1 MKIVSI
7 VGARPNFIKLAP
19 IHSSIRE
26 IAEHTIIHT
35 GQHYDYNLSKIF
47 FSDLNIPLPDYDLEV
62 GSETAPRQIAQ
73 MINKLD
79 DIFTKNKFDLA
90 IVYGDTNSTL
100 AGAITANKAQIKL
113 AHVESGLRSFDKN
126 MPEEIN
132 RTITD
137 HLSDFLFAPTDNAV
151 NNLKRENISG
161 KKYNTG
167 DISVEIINK
176 VKLYNKSKILEKLD
190 LQSRKYILLTM
201 HRAENTNITENLLT
215 LIYTIEKLKDYKI
228 IFPIHPRTLTFL
240 KKNNLL
246 EKIEK
251 LTNVQ
256 IIEPLGYLDFIYLMK
271 NSSKIITD
279 SGGIQKETFLLEV
292 PCITIRKNT
301 EWIET
306 VKCGANLLTGLD
318 PDKIIHAIKN
328 WTPIKSNENF
338 LGNGKTSETIKE
350 IIYQNLKVS

>member
-19 IHSSIRE
+19 IHSSLRE

-47 FSDLNIPLPDYDLEV
+47 FSDLNIPHPNYDLEV
-62 GSETAPRQIAQ
+62 GSDSASKQISQ

-100 AGAITANKAQIKL
+100 AGAITANKSQIKL

-137 HLSDFLFAPTDNAV
+137 HLSDFLFAPTDNAI
-151 NNLKRENISG
+151 NNLKTENIIG
-161 KKYNTG
+161 KLYNTG
-167 DISVEIINK
+167 DTSVEIINK
-176 VKLYNKSKILEKLD
+176 VNIMNKSKILETLG
-190 LQSRKYILLTM
+190 LQSKKYILLTM
-201 HRAENTNITENLLT
+201 HRAENTDVTENLVI
-215 LIYTIEKLKDYKI
+215 LIHTITKLKEYKI
-228 IFPIHPRTLTFL
+228 IFPIHPRTRSFL
-240 KKNNLL
+240 EKNNLL
-246 EKIEK
+246 KKIEK
-251 LTNVQ
+251 LINIK
-256 IIEPLGYLDFIYLMK
+256 IIEPLGYLDFICLMK
-271 NSSKIITD
+271 NSNKIITD
-279 SGGIQKETFLLEV
+279 SGGIQKEAFLLKV

-306 VKCGANLLTGLD
+306 VQHGGNLLTGLD
-318 PDKIIHAIKN
+318 VDKIVDAVTN
-328 WTPIKSNENF
+328 WTPIKSNEKF
-338 LGNGKTSETIKE
+338 LGNGKTSEIIKD
-350 IIYQNLKVS
+350 IIYQNLKGS

>member
-35 GQHYDYNLSKIF
+35 GQHYDYNLFKIF
-47 FSDLNIPLPDYDLEV
+47 FSELSIPFPDYDLEV
-62 GSETAPRQIAQ
+62 GSETASRQIAQ
-73 MINKLD
+73 MIDKLD

-100 AGAITANKAQIKL
+100 AGAITANKSEIKL

-151 NNLKRENISG
+151 INLKKENIGG
-161 KKYNTG
+161 KTYNTG
-167 DISVEIINK
+167 DISVEIIEK
-176 VKLYNKSKILEKLD
+176 VKIHNKSKILEKLD
-190 LQSRKYILLTM
+190 LQSLEYILLTM
-201 HRAENTNITENLLT
+201 HRAENTNITDNLLT
-215 LIYTIEKLKDYKI
+215 LIYTLAKLKEYKI
-228 IFPIHPRTLTFL
+228 IFPIHPRTLSFL

-246 EKIEK
+246 EKIEE
-251 LTNVQ
+251 LPNVQ
-256 IIEPLGYLDFIYLMK
+256 IIDPLGYLDFICLMK

-279 SGGIQKETFLLEV
+279 SGGIQKEAFLLKV

-306 VKCGANLLTGLD
+306 VEYGGNLLTGLD
-318 PDKIIHAIKN
+318 PDKIIHAVKN
-328 WTPIKSNENF
+328 WIPIKSNEKF

>member
-19 IHSSIRE
+19 IHSSISE
-26 IAEHTIIHT
+26 IAEHIIIHT

-47 FSDLNIPLPDYDLEV
+47 FSDLDIPLPDYDLEV
-62 GSETAPRQIAQ
+62 GSETASKQIAQ
-73 MINKLD
+73 MIIKLD

-100 AGAITANKAQIKL
+100 AGAITANKSQIRL

-161 KKYNTG
+161 KTYNTG
-167 DISVEIINK
+167 DISVEIIKK
-176 VKLYNKSKILEKLD
+176 VKIYNKSKILEKLD
-190 LQSRKYILLTM
+190 LQSHKYILLTM
-201 HRAENTNITENLLT
+201 HRAENTNITENLGT
-215 LIYTIEKLKDYKI
+215 LIYTIAKLKEYKI
-228 IFPIHPRTLTFL
+228 IFPIHPRTLSFL

-256 IIEPLGYLDFIYLMK
+256 IIEPLGYLDFICLMK

-279 SGGIQKETFLLEV
+279 SGGIQKEAFLLEV

-306 VKCGANLLTGLD
+306 VKYGGNLLTGLD
-318 PDKIIHAIKN
+318 PDKIIHAINN
-328 WTPIKSNENF
+328 WTPIKSNEKF

>member
-19 IHSSIRE
+19 IHSSLRQIS
-26 IAEHTIIHT
+26 EHIIIHT

-47 FSDLNIPLPDYDLEV
+47 FSDLNIPTPDYDLEV
-62 GSETAPRQIAQ
+62 GPGTPSKQISH
-73 MINKLD
+73 MISKLD

-100 AGAITANKAQIKL
+100 AGAITANKSQIRL

-132 RTITD
+132 RIITD
-137 HLSDFLFAPTDNAV
+137 HLSDFLFAPTDTAV
-151 NNLKRENISG
+151 NNLKRENIGG
-161 KKYNTG
+161 KTYNTG
-167 DISVEIINK
+167 DTAVEIINK
-176 VKLYNKSKILEKLD
+176 VKIHNKSKILEKLK
-190 LQSRKYILLTM
+190 LQSNDYILLTM

-215 LIYTIEKLKDYKI
+215 LIHTVAKLNDYKI
-228 IFPIHPRTLTFL
+228 IFPIHPRTLSFL

-246 EKIEK
+246 EKIDK
-251 LTNVQ
+251 LTNLK
-256 IIEPLGYLDFIYLMK
+256 IIEPLGYFDFISLMK
-271 NSSKIITD
+271 NSNKIITD
-279 SGGIQKETFLLEV
+279 SGGIQKEAFLLKV

-306 VKCGANLLTGLD
+306 IKYGGNLLTGLD
-318 PDKIIHAIKN
+318 PDKIIDAVKN
-328 WTPIKSNENF
+328 WSPIKSNEKF